1 MSTAPL
7 TVLPLFSAPFGIVA
21 VPGAD
26 RLNEPL
32 LEACGTRRG
41 ADDAPRASPLVYR
54 TRDDLFE
61 WPEEAPRRLA
71 TEMLR
76 GVVSVVDAVSELDP
90 EAREALRIEAR
101 GWMTVIEEN
110 GRVPAASFPLTA
122 WAALYCVAAPPPSL
136 RPDSGVLRLF
146 ESRLGTM
153 FQDATNSVMRLPF
166 TAGHHTW
173 RPEPGSLVVFPG
185 SLTHE
190 ITLVR
195 APGRLVLATARVRFV
210 GPQQEGVGR
219 W

>member
-1 MSTAPL
+1 MSAAPL
-7 TVLPLFSAPFGIVA
+7 TVLPLFSVPFGIVA
-21 VPGAD
+21 LPGAD
-26 RLNEPL
+26 RLQESL
-32 LEACGTRRG
+32 LEACRSRRA
-41 ADDAPRASPLVYR
+41 ADGAPRANPLVHR

-76 GVVSVVDAVSELDP
+76 AVVSVIDAVSQLEPDD
-90 EAREALRIEAR
+90 RQALRIEAR

-110 GRVPAASFPLTA
+110 GRVPAATFPLTA
-122 WAALYCVAAPPPSL
+122 WAALYCVAAPPPSV
-136 RPDSGVLRLF
+136 RSDSGVLRLF

-166 TAGHHTW
+166 SAGHYTW
-173 RPEPGSLVVFPG
+173 RPVPGSVVVFPA

-195 APGRLVLATARVRFV
+195 APGSLVLATARVRFV
-210 GPQQEGVGR
+210 GPQQAGLGR